1 MEKREESIKLLSRFF
16 HASIYLFVSLQVL
29 HSPKK

>member
-1 MEKREESIKLLSRFF
+1 MEKREESLKLLSRFF
-16 HASIYLFVSLQVL
+16 YGLNYSFDSLQVL

>member
-1 MEKREESIKLLSRFF
+1 MEKREESLKLLSRFF
-16 HASIYLFVSLQVL
+16 YRSIYSFDSLQVL